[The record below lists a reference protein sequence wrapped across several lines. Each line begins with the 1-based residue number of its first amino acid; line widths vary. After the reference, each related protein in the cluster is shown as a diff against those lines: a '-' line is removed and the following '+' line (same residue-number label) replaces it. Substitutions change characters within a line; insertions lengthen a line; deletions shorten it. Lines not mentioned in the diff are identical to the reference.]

1 VSEASGGDR
10 GNSSTLPHK
19 RNPVGSALA
28 IACARRVRAE
38 ASILLGAMAQEH
50 ERAAGAW
57 QAEWEAMG
65 GALAHTGGA
74 AASLREALDGLEVRP
89 ARMRENLDAGG
100 GLIMAEAVVTALAE
114 GGMGR
119 SEAHEV
125 VQAVSV
131 RATEGRTLGDE
142 LREDAQVSSLLSSEQ
157 IDRALDPAAYLGAAG
172 AFVDRALA
180 RFEAPS

>member
-1 VSEASGGDR
+1 
-10 GNSSTLPHK
+10 
-19 RNPVGSALA
+19 
-28 IACARRVRAE
+28 
-38 ASILLGAMAQEH
+38 MAQEH

-57 QAEWEAMG
+57 QAEWEAMS

-89 ARMRENLDAGG
+89 ERMRENLDATG
-100 GLIMAEAVVTALAE
+100 GLIMAEAVATALTE

-119 SEAHEV
+119 AEAHDL

-131 RATEGRTLGDE
+131 RATEGGRTLGDE

-180 RFEAPS
+180 RFEAPA